1 VVKVPYEWILDAVE
15 VFEGSSSN
23 NQKRLQPSVD
33 AGYVMLSDTFLG
45 HSLIRL
51 VDEEATAAS
60 GYEILRDTNN
70 SLNDFYES
78 ERQSLYE

>member
-1 VVKVPYEWILDAVE
+1 
-15 VFEGSSSN
+15 
-23 NQKRLQPSVD
+23 
-33 AGYVMLSDTFLG
+33 MLSDTFLG

-60 GYEILRDTNN
+60 GYEILRDPNN